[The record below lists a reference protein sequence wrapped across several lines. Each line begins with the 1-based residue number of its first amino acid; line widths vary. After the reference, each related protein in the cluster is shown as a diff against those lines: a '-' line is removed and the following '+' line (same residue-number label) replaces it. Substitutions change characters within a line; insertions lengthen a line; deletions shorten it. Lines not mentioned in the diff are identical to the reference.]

1 MNPVKVSKNRSK
13 EDQERDDSLLREYDD
28 DDQTIF
34 DRIKKFYPDDQDKK
48 STGFVLR
55 KCASVIA
62 VDNRPFEHW
71 WNHFLFVPIIFLPL
85 MILAYVFCLASIRSI
100 TGPAFFLALVCLIIF
115 TLVAG
120 VLMGFWYSFWA
131 VAGPFGS
138 LVFYVSALG
147 GLTPRAL
154 MLAGDLPEPQGLF
167 LRAATDAISICCFVS
182 IFVVLANRAYDWG
195 MATVKARA
203 RWKRPVPHLLWALF
217 KALEELAGPTD
228 SWLDPSIEYRPVVQL
243 EIAARCLEFL
253 QKRFADSGV
262 ASVFDVRQYYLRR
275 AAGLR
280 KLKMRAILPTPK
292 NLEYL
297 QKEIRRVLDLAAAGE
312 WDEMPKADLPTIAP
326 LPWQKRAI
334 NIVRSLAIALLP
346 ALIVTAL
353 DVNQR
358 LPRQFSSYIVLI
370 AWGWAIVSFLSMLDP
385 RFGQKLAAF
394 KDLPNLS
401 PFGSKS
407 KEDKL

>member
-1 MNPVKVSKNRSK
+1 MSVGNVPPLGTPPSNGYEHALVISRASQMHSDKVSKSQRTSK
-13 EDQERDDSLLREYDD
+13 EDQERDDSLLREYEDD
-28 DDQTIF
+28 EQTIF

-62 VDNRPFEHW
+62 MDSRPFEHW
-71 WNHFLFVPIIFLPL
+71 LNHFLFVPLILLPL
-85 MILAYVFCLASIRSI
+85 MILAYVFYLGSIRSI

-131 VAGPFGS
+131 AAGPFGS

-147 GLTPRAL
+147 GLIPRAL

-182 IFVVLANRAYDWG
+182 IFFVLANKTYDWG
-195 MATVKARA
+195 MATVRART

-217 KALEELAGPTD
+217 KALEELAEPTD
-228 SWLDPSIEYRPVVQL
+228 SWLDPSIGYRPVVQL

-253 QKRFADSGV
+253 QKRFADSRL

-280 KLKMRAILPTPK
+280 RLKMRAILPTPK

-312 WDEMPKADLPTIAP
+312 WDEMPKADLPTTAP
-326 LPWQKRAI
+326 
-334 NIVRSLAIALLP
+334 
-346 ALIVTAL
+346 
-353 DVNQR
+353 
-358 LPRQFSSYIVLI
+358 
-370 AWGWAIVSFLSMLDP
+370 
-385 RFGQKLAAF
+385 
-394 KDLPNLS
+394 
-401 PFGSKS
+401 
-407 KEDKL
+407 